1 MRTAAR
7 VARSVA
13 PQGGRAYTAA
23 YKQRFDVVSKGARL
37 GKAQTLQ
44 VGAWHGA
51 NDSQSLAKLWP
62 TKLAPAEARAD
73 ALFDSVAQKT
83 G

>member
-13 PQGGRAYTAA
+13 PQGGQAYTAE
-23 YKQRFDVVSKGARL
+23 RFDVMSKGARL

-51 NDSQSLAKLWP
+51 NESQSLAKLWP